1 MNQNNIY
8 KRYDIYKRILF
19 CTDFSANADFALD
32 FAIEVAKR
40 REDSTLYLLHVY
52 PYPEYIEYIDG
63 TGGRAKREE
72 EMNKKIEETYLSR
85 LKEVPRYETI
95 LMFAASAYLEILD
108 FIEEKKI
115 DIVILGRHGETGW
128 MKTIVGSTSERVM
141 RRALCP
147 ILIIPEQFK
156 EIVTKPK

>member
-40 REDSTLYLLHVY
+40 REDSTLYIMHVN
-52 PYPEYIEYIDG
+52 PYPEYIDG
-63 TGGRAKREE
+63 TRGRAKKEKE
-72 EMNKKIEETYLSR
+72 INKKIEETYLAK
-85 LKEVPRYETI
+85 LKEVPHYEI
-95 LMFAASAYLEILD
+95 IFKVSSSPYLEILD
-108 FIEEKKI
+108 FIEEKKC
-115 DIVILGRHGETGW
+115 DMVILGRHGETGW
-128 MKTIVGSTSERVM
+128 MKTVVGSTSERVM

-147 ILIIPEQFK
+147 ILIIPERFK
-156 EIVTKPK
+156 EIVAKPK